1 MLLRFGESPL
11 KTDNVNKE
19 WTEQPL
25 YLVLRSDQCTDYF
38 LQKSHANSMATDVA
52 FRESLLKLQNSRK
65 HQISFSLMIVFW
77 SGTGTIFLQM
87 SRSMIF
93 LSKLEIDLKMTSAQY
108 KVFFCETI
116 FFCEI
121 NISLNRAWKLHA
133 FLQAALPQCCS
144 IIVSIFQKPGDI
156 LICYNPIQQ
165 YIKFLIYT
173 VTSPIFFFFT

>member
-1 MLLRFGESPL
+1 
-11 KTDNVNKE
+11 
-19 WTEQPL
+19 
-25 YLVLRSDQCTDYF
+25 
-38 LQKSHANSMATDVA
+38 MATDVE

-87 SRSMIF
+87 SHSKIF
-93 LSKLEIDLKMTSAQY
+93 LSKLGIDLKMTSAQY
-108 KVFFCETI
+108 KAFFCETI

-121 NISLNRAWKLHA
+121 NISLTHGKLHA

-165 YIKFLIYT
+165 YIKSLIYT

>member
-1 MLLRFGESPL
+1 MYL
-11 KTDNVNKE
+11 KE
-19 WTEQPL
+19 WIEYPL

-87 SRSMIF
+87 SHSMIF
-93 LSKLEIDLKMTSAQY
+93 LSKLGIDLKMTSAQY

-116 FFCEI
+116 FLLR
-121 NISLNRAWKLHA
+121 NQYQLDSRK
-133 FLQAALPQCCS
+133 
-144 IIVSIFQKPGDI
+144 IIR
-156 LICYNPIQQ
+156 
-165 YIKFLIYT
+165 
-173 VTSPIFFFFT
+173 FFTSSIAPVLLNYCLNFPETWRYLNML